1 MNELFPNSFLN
12 DSISL
17 IIKIMIIT
25 SLVVYGIFAFILISQ
40 IRIKRQTVTTQLGGF
55 LELLAYIHFVLSI
68 ILIILAFIIL

>member
-1 MNELFPNSFLN
+1 MNNPFPDTILN

-17 IIKIMIIT
+17 IIKIMTIT

-68 ILIILAFIIL
+68 ILIILAFVLL

>member
-1 MNELFPNSFLN
+1 MNNPFPDTVLN

-17 IIKIMIIT
+17 IIKIMTIT

-68 ILIILAFIIL
+68 ILIILAFVLL